1 MGGGDSLTA
10 GLQQVFA
17 CSPEAAARLGA
28 RATDRR
34 FPAEAALLREADP
47 CRSVFVLLS
56 GRARAQL
63 NGVEGQLAILGEFGA
78 GDLFGALE
86 DGGASPFGADVVAL
100 EPCRAAVIGAADFAT
115 LAREDGA
122 VATSALRILARQVCA
137 GRQRLAERVTLS
149 APGRVHA
156 ALLRM
161 ACDRRVEPW
170 PSPTVLAPQV
180 QSTRETVSRTLHALE
195 RRGIVR
201 RDGGALVIV
210 APRRLEELVL

>member
-1 MGGGDSLTA
+1 MSGGDTLTA

-28 RATDRR
+28 RSTERR
-34 FPAEAALLREADP
+34 FPVEAALLRESDP

-63 NGVEGQLAILGEFGA
+63 NGVDGQLAILSEFGA

-86 DGGASPFGADVVAL
+86 NADSSFGADVVAL
-100 EPCRAAVIGAADFAT
+100 EPCRAAVISAADFAALT
-115 LAREDGA
+115 REDGA
-122 VATSALRILARQVCA
+122 VATSALRILARQLGA

-161 ACDRRVEPW
+161 ARDRRVEPW

-201 RDGGALVIV
+201 RDGVALLIV
-210 APRRLEELVL
+210 APRRLEEMVL